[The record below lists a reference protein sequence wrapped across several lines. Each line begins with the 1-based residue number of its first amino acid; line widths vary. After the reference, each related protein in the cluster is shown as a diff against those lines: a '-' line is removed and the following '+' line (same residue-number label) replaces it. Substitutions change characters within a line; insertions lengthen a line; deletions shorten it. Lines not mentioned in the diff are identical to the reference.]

1 MSDYFTKVLEDD
13 LKTATKPQYVDQVP
27 KAIKSAEKRVGKLME
42 KLSNMDNLE
51 KILDVLGRRKSPIEL
66 RPEADRFTELRHV
79 LDRDVGLLSG
89 GELQRFAIGSVCV
102 TRADV

>member
-27 KAIKSAEKRVGKLME
+27 KAIKLAEKRVGKLME

-51 KILDVLGRRKSPIEL
+51 KILDVLGRQKSPIEL